1 MIPRSIAPAP
11 VFASIKGLVR
21 ATDCLFARAYLG
33 LFHERSDLLVFLFH
47 SLFRDER
54 EIALNQVDPLQ
65 RTTVSQFRKFVEY
78 YLKNDYYFIC
88 PDDLMNG
95 LRPDGKYA
103 MITFDDGYYN
113 NTLALPVL
121 QRYQIPAVFF
131 ISTDHVREDKCFW
144 WDVLYRER
152 LTQGATPAQIYRE
165 VLSLKSQ
172 TTEWIEAELKVRFGA
187 DAFQPRGD
195 IDRPFT
201 PAELRE
207 FALLPHVHLGN
218 HTANH
223 AILTNYPPDE
233 IRSQIL
239 RAQEALTAMAG
250 VRPNTIAYPNGAQSG
265 QIERICGELGLK
277 VGFTVRSAK
286 NALPIARHSSAFLR
300 LGRFALYGEI
310 PIEAQCRMY
319 RSDLLLYGLLRN
331 GYRRMAHGRAY
342 VSMSDDVRRAP

>member
-33 LFHERSDLLVFLFH
+33 LFHERSGLLVFLFH

-65 RTTVSQFRKFVEY
+65 RTTVSQLRKFVEY
-78 YLKNDYYFIC
+78 YLNNDYYFIC

-195 IDRPFT
+195 VDRPFT

-239 RAQEALTAMAG
+239 RAQEASPRWRESARIRSPIPTAPRAG
-250 VRPNTIAYPNGAQSG
+250 ESN
-265 QIERICGELGLK
+265 E
-277 VGFTVRSAK
+277 SAA
-286 NALPIARHSSAFLR
+286 NS
-300 LGRFALYGEI
+300 
-310 PIEAQCRMY
+310 
-319 RSDLLLYGLLRN
+319 
-331 GYRRMAHGRAY
+331 
-342 VSMSDDVRRAP
+342 V